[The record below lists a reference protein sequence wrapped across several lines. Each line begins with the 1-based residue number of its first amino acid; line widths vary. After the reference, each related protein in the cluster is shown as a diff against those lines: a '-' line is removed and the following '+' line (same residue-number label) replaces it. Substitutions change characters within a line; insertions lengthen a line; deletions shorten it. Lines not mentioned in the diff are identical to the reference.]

1 MYQTK
6 FCFSLCDMFCCFK
19 LCNNLCHENT
29 PSTGTLFIKSIS
41 ILKSVAFKHV
51 LNLSNVLTL

>member
-19 LCNNLCHENT
+19 LCNNFCHENT

-41 ILKSVAFKHV
+41 TLKSVAFKH
-51 LNLSNVLTL
+51 